1 MTQEHSLGADA
12 DWRQAESL
20 KGQLVD
26 LGLWLDLVRSCFV
39 ILWDSVGQQLAICG
53 DELCSF

>member
-1 MTQEHSLGADA
+1 MTQEHSLGDDA

-39 ILWDSVGQQLAICG
+39 ILWD
-53 DELCSF
+53 